1 MFSLDNGESADSGSD
16 KYAGPFGELRP
27 NGESRLLHGEVRCR
41 NRVVDEGIHLLD
53 VLLLKPVQRLKIL
66 DLGSNPG
73 WKLRRIEP
81 GNRCNAAPPFAESL
95 PGFLGTCAQR
105 GYQTNAGNNYS
116 SFFQTP
122 DLLLDGCVL
131 FLKLHAIALALF
143 V

>member
-1 MFSLDNGESADSGSD
+1 MFPPDNSEPADARSD

-66 DLGSNPG
+66 DLVSNPG

-95 PGFLGTCAQR
+95 PGFLCSFCQR
-105 GYQTNAGNNYS
+105 
-116 SFFQTP
+116 
-122 DLLLDGCVL
+122 
-131 FLKLHAIALALF
+131 
-143 V
+143 